1 MSTEGTQGKLRRM
14 FRTKIPSL
22 IVVGLMLAGVLVA
35 AGQLPRIRL
44 QNKLETWLAE
54 DDEQRLA
61 LRQMESYFPPEERV
75 LVSWDTSTLADPR
88 SSKLRDALSNSPYIS
103 KVVTAADLVQKM
115 MRWKVTE
122 EEAIRRLT
130 GVLIGSRPAESAG
143 AETSGSANAATG
155 TGVSETVAQTRSIE
169 PHAACVLTLS
179 ADGIANPAASLAA
192 IQTAAVESGIPED
205 ELRVDGALITS
216 LAIDQEVVKATW
228 NSADPLER
236 PPVFAISALAGI
248 LLAFLILRSIWLGF
262 IVTASA
268 WFTVIVTTALIPA
281 VGHTMNM
288 VTIVMPSLLLAIT
301 ISGSIHVANY
311 WRHAAAI
318 GETHPIREAIRL
330 GWWPCF
336 LANATTAVGLLSLT
350 ISRLRPIRDFGIF
363 STIGT
368 MLSWVV
374 VIVAIPAMLH
384 LFRVPPG
391 TTARRD
397 LNPVWSRV
405 AAWICRHSTAIV
417 VCASILGIGTG
428 FGLQWLK
435 TEVKVSRYFP
445 EHSRLIQDSTFLEQN
460 IGGTSSIDLLVH
472 FGEDYTANR
481 FFLER
486 MALIRDIE
494 DAVRQHPDITG
505 ALSLADF
512 QPVNLRPGPHEERAN
527 RMRYVVRSRRTEE
540 EIKTDEV
547 AASAD
552 YLAAPKDPDS
562 KWSVGTPLDET
573 WRITAQAAMIR
584 DLDYEA
590 LSRDLGRIL
599 SEKTGNAPGLWY
611 SVTGSVPVFYRAQ
624 KALLDSLTDSLAL
637 TFVLIAVAM
646 MFLLRSI
653 PAGLLSSVIGMLPIA
668 VVFGLMSWCGQI
680 LDIGTMLT
688 GSVAL
693 GIAVDDMLHLIT
705 WFRVGLREGKSRN
718 ESVVLAMGHCG
729 TAMLQ
734 TSIVIALSLLLLYPA
749 ELLLISRFGWVM
761 AALLGAA
768 WLSSVLLLP
777 ALLAGPLGWM
787 ISDIK
792 VQPPGQKPGEEKV
805 LEVESG
811 SDHPDDHVPGT
822 RKIA

>member
-1 MSTEGTQGKLRRM
+1 MWNRL

-22 IVVGLMLAGVLVA
+22 IVVGIMLAGLLVA
-35 AGQLPRIRL
+35 GGQLPRIRL

-75 LVSWDTSTLADPR
+75 LVSWDTSTLEDPR
-88 SSKLRDALSNSPYIS
+88 NSRLRDLLSKSPYIS
-103 KVVTAADLVQKM
+103 KVLTAADVVQKM
-115 MRWKVTE
+115 TRWKVSE
-122 EEAIRRLT
+122 EEAVRRLT
-130 GVLIGSRPAESAG
+130 GVLIGHPKTELAG
-143 AETSGSANAATG
+143 ADAKTS
-155 TGVSETVAQTRSIE
+155 E

-179 ADGIANPAASLAA
+179 ADGIADPAAVLEA
-192 IQTAAVESGIPED
+192 IQSAAAESGIPAD

-216 LAIDQEVVKATW
+216 LAIDREVLKATW
-228 NSADPLER
+228 NSVDPLQR

-248 LLAFLILRSIWLGF
+248 VLAFLILRSVWLGF

-268 WFTVIVTTALIPA
+268 WLTAIVTTALIPA
-281 VGHTMNM
+281 SGHTMNM
-288 VTIVMPSLLLAIT
+288 VTIVMPSLLLALT
-301 ISGSIHVANY
+301 ISGAIHVANY
-311 WRHAAAI
+311 WRHAVATGAAN
-318 GETHPIREAIRL
+318 PIQEAIRL
-330 GWWPCF
+330 GWWPCL

-368 MLSWVV
+368 LLSWAV
-374 VIVAIPAMLH
+374 VIVGIPAMLR
-384 LFRVPPG
+384 LFSVPPG
-391 TTARRD
+391 AAARKD
-397 LNPVWSRV
+397 LNPFWCRV
-405 AAWICRHSTAIV
+405 AAWICRYSTAIV
-417 VCASILGIGTG
+417 VCAIVLGLGSG
-428 FGLQWLK
+428 FGLKWLK

-445 EHSRLIQDSTFLEQN
+445 AHSRLIQDSTFLEEQ

-472 FGEDYTANR
+472 FGEDYKANR

-486 MALIRDIE
+486 MALIRDIQ

-512 QPVNLRPGPHEERAN
+512 QPVNLRPGTHEERSN

-547 AASAD
+547 TASAD
-552 YLAAPKDPDS
+552 YLAAPKDPNFV
-562 KWSVGTPLDET
+562 WSVGAPLDET

-590 LSRDLGRIL
+590 LSRDLARIL
-599 SEKTGNAPGLWY
+599 SDKTGNAPGLWY

-624 KALLDSLTDSLAL
+624 TALLESLTDSLAV

-653 PAGLLSSVIGMLPIA
+653 SAGLLSSVIGMFPIA
-668 VVFGLMSWCGQI
+668 VVFGLMSWCGQV

-705 WFRVGLREGKSRN
+705 WFRVGLREGRTRN

-761 AALLGAA
+761 AALLCAA
-768 WLSSVLLLP
+768 WMSSVLLLP
-777 ALLAGPLGWM
+777 ALLAGPLGWL
-787 ISDIK
+787 ISDVK
-792 VQPPGQKPGEEKV
+792 GQPRSPELNDEKLPLTDPVSV
-805 LEVESG
+805 LPENHTSV
-811 SDHPDDHVPGT
+811 T